1 LRLDGA
7 PPSLVQPAD
16 QRPAPFLRLRD
27 ATLSYHGPE
36 APGTN
41 LAEIRIGWFGP
52 TNLNDPLAG
61 ELWWAARLAVQEANA
76 QTSPAE
82 PRTSDSSDLP
92 FRLVPRWATNPWGT
106 GVSQLTRMIYE
117 EQPVALLGS
126 VDSGATHLAEQV
138 VAKANL
144 PLVSPIVTDK
154 SVTLAGVSWVF
165 ACAPSDAA
173 IASVLVDDILAVQA
187 DRRGRLALLTCTDH
201 ESRMTTKEVI
211 KEFTQRRR
219 LPDFHFEVQPG
230 VQDVAR
236 QLAALAEC
244 DPAAILI
251 IAGAEDAARLVL
263 AVRERPPAD
272 QPLPSAVSQP
282 VAGNDARRQPDV
294 RGSACVIFGT
304 HTMGRTRFRE
314 LAGRAAE
321 GVRFPLIFVPDAAD
335 ADLARFTARFA
346 ADHAHP
352 PDYAVVLT
360 YDATRLLL
368 DAIRRAGPNRVK
380 LRDALVGLSP
390 WSGLAGPI
398 HFDGTGQNLRTN
410 VSMGTIRRGAIVPL
424 GTAGER

>member
-1 LRLDGA
+1 LKSLLLNLQSGSVNRCSGA
-7 PPSLVQPAD
+7 CAWTVPLLLWFSSVLNPSAAQPAD

-230 VQDVAR
+230 VQEVAR
-236 QLAALAEC
+236 QLFSSSPAPKTPPGWSWPSGSGLPPTNRSHRLFPSPSQETT
-244 DPAAILI
+244 PAASPTC
-251 IAGAEDAARLVL
+251 
-263 AVRERPPAD
+263 AVPPA
-272 QPLPSAVSQP
+272 
-282 VAGNDARRQPDV
+282 
-294 RGSACVIFGT
+294 
-304 HTMGRTRFRE
+304 
-314 LAGRAAE
+314 
-321 GVRFPLIFVPDAAD
+321 
-335 ADLARFTARFA
+335 
-346 ADHAHP
+346 
-352 PDYAVVLT
+352 
-360 YDATRLLL
+360 
-368 DAIRRAGPNRVK
+368 
-380 LRDALVGLSP
+380 
-390 WSGLAGPI
+390 
-398 HFDGTGQNLRTN
+398 
-410 VSMGTIRRGAIVPL
+410 
-424 GTAGER
+424 